1 MKVVKKIISLVTC
14 VVLILSVC
22 YCASAENIDISKLNH
37 DELVALLKSV
47 QLELFSD
54 KLVDGMDIPF
64 GTYVAGKDI
73 PAGYYVIST
82 SGSID
87 GYIQIQTYDV
97 NGEEAESFVF
107 WEGNEN
113 NQPCK
118 IDISKDGM
126 SVVFY
131 GTLSGTTGI
140 ISIKAFSSLFAD

>member
-1 MKVVKKIISLVTC
+1 
-14 VVLILSVC
+14 
-22 YCASAENIDISKLNH
+22 
-37 DELVALLKSV
+37 
-47 QLELFSD
+47 
-54 KLVDGMDIPF
+54 MDIPF